1 MTTFFKLA
9 NLAGVTI
16 QSQVGI
22 SLKAYTNLSPASA
35 HRIAICACEVAS
47 PEKITPPITPQLP
60 VQQFHRDYA
69 GCHFFGSRT
78 EILTKMVL
86 TKSETLQ
93 AVLAKPKQIPVIIT
107 ADCEQNRSKVVLQN
121 RDRSPGKMLVYATF
135 QGQPVGVEHAPSVPK
150 MISMAASRTVL
161 FKSNT
166 ANATGKLQM
175 LPGTSLHPKLD
186 LAHGVVDDIMLQV
199 TNHYPACCEIDM
211 SLAKFV
217 IAAPCDKMT
226 YKPHSPRC

>member
-1 MTTFFKLA
+1 M
-9 NLAGVTI
+9 
-16 QSQVGI
+16 
-22 SLKAYTNLSPASA
+22 
-35 HRIAICACEVAS
+35 VA
-47 PEKITPPITPQLP
+47 P
-60 VQQFHRDYA
+60 
-69 GCHFFGSRT
+69 
-78 EILTKMVL
+78 
-86 TKSETLQ
+86 
-93 AVLAKPKQIPVIIT
+93 
-107 ADCEQNRSKVVLQN
+107 
-121 RDRSPGKMLVYATF
+121 RSPGKMLVYATF
-135 QGQPVGVEHAPSVPK
+135 QGQPVGIEHAPSVPK

-199 TNHYPACCEIDM
+199 TNHYPACCEIDK

-226 YKPHSPRC
+226 YKPHSPRCQRLFVF

>member
-1 MTTFFKLA
+1 MSVATRLCEGKRGNQKQHKKTGESHRIISTVTTFFKLA

-121 RDRSPGKMLVYATF
+121 RDRSPENSCTRSRPRVH
-135 QGQPVGVEHAPSVPK
+135 P
-150 MISMAASRTVL
+150 ASRIDAP
-161 FKSNT
+161 KSP
-166 ANATGKLQM
+166 LCSDRV
-175 LPGTSLHPKLD
+175 PPPKPD
-186 LAHGVVDDIMLQV
+186 AAALA
-199 TNHYPACCEIDM
+199 
-211 SLAKFV
+211 
-217 IAAPCDKMT
+217 
-226 YKPHSPRC
+226 